1 MPLNQGQK
9 VALDTILEGH
19 NVFLTGPGGTGKSFL
34 IQTIKNEFENKG
46 KKIAVTALT
55 GCAAL
60 LLGKE
65 AKTIHSWAGIGL
77 GKEPATKIAA
87 DIRKLPW
94 KNKVLR
100 RWLLTSALIIDEVS
114 MMTQDILNL
123 LNNVAQQVRRRLEPF
138 GGIQLILVGDW
149 CQLPPV
155 VKRDGHDKALEQEL
169 LFETTVWEEFG
180 FKVCHLAEIVRQDD
194 PVFHEVLGEAR
205 YGSLS
210 DKSLQVL
217 MDRQKVDWS
226 NLKIKPTLL
235 FSRRADVEM
244 VNETNM
250 KALKGP
256 TQRYEVKTIFDAK
269 LAKGLSE
276 TTPEVQRA
284 ISKLDRD
291 APYKPSLELKK
302 GAQVMLIYNLDQEAG
317 LVNGSR
323 GVIEGFTE
331 TTPPLPL
338 VLFKG
343 QSEVIPITPMS
354 WESDEIEG
362 VKREQMPIIH
372 AWACTIHKSQGA
384 TLDCALVDLG
394 PSTFEMGQAY
404 VALSRVKSLESL
416 YIYDLDPAAFKAN
429 KRVVEYYKSLP
440 FPQTQEQPA

>member
-19 NVFLTGPGGTGKSFL
+19 NVFLTGPGGTGKSYL
-34 IQTIKNEFENKG
+34 IQQIKQEFENKG

-77 GKEPATKIAA
+77 GKEAATKIAS

-114 MMTQDILNL
+114 MMTPDILNL

-155 VKRDGHDKALEQEL
+155 IKREEKKQEDEEL

-194 PVFHEVLGEAR
+194 PTFHKVLGEAR
-205 YGSLS
+205 YGKLS
-210 DKSLQVL
+210 DASLQIL
-217 MDRQKVDWS
+217 MNRQSIDWS

-250 KALKGP
+250 RALKGP
-256 TQRYEVKTIFDAK
+256 TQRYEAKTVFDAK
-269 LAKGLSE
+269 LAKGLTE
-276 TTPEVQRA
+276 ATPEVQRA

-291 APYKPSLELKK
+291 APYKPLLELKQ
-302 GAQVMLIYNLDQEAG
+302 GAQVMLIYNMDQEMG

-331 TTPPLPL
+331 TTPSVPL

-343 QSEVIPITPMS
+343 HTEAIPIASMS

-362 VKREQMPIIH
+362 VKREQTPLIH
-372 AWACTIHKSQGA
+372 AWAVTIHRSQGA

-394 PSTFEMGQAY
+394 SSTFEMGQAY

-416 YIYDLDPAAFKAN
+416 YIYDLDPKAFKAN
-429 KRVVEYYKSLP
+429 KRVVEYYKSLHI
-440 FPQTQEQPA
+440 PQPQEQPA